1 MERARP
7 KAALNRMRLP
17 EQLAWTPFV
26 LPGVAVAV
34 LLTVYPT
41 YSVVSASFFG
51 DTAKGNGFVGLD
63 NFAALFRQPRMEL
76 YLWNTFLWVVITS
89 TGALVLGVV
98 GAFALEVRGIGLR
111 GLLRS
116 LLILPWIVPHV
127 AAAIVWKWFY
137 SSEFGMLNHVLQSLG
152 IIKAPL
158 NWLSDPA
165 LALGATAVLQIWGT
179 FPFVMLMVSAGLQ
192 SIDGSVLDAAR
203 VDGAGW
209 FSEAVHIILPALRN
223 VMFIIILIL
232 VVWALN
238 SLIAIWI
245 LTQGGP
251 AGATSTM
258 PIYIYSAFRDFNL
271 SAASAASCLLLA
283 VSLVFAG
290 IYVLRV
296 TKEA

>member
-1 MERARP
+1 MEQARP
-7 KAALNRMRLP
+7 KAALKAMRLP
-17 EQLAWTPFV
+17 EQFGWMPFV
-26 LPGVAVAV
+26 LPAVIVAA
-34 LLTVYPT
+34 LLTLYPT
-41 YSVVSASFFG
+41 YSVISASLFG
-51 DTAKGNGFVGLD
+51 DTARGNAFVGLN
-63 NFAALFRQPRMEL
+63 NFAALFRLPRTEL

-98 GAFALEVRGIGLR
+98 AAFALEFRGIRLR
-111 GLLRS
+111 GLFRA
-116 LLILPWIVPHV
+116 LLVVPWIMPHV

-152 IIKAPL
+152 VIKEPL
-158 NWLSDPA
+158 KWLSDPA
-165 LALGATAVLQIWGT
+165 LALGATAVLQIWAT

-192 SIDGSVLDAAR
+192 SIDNTVLDAAR

-223 VMFIIILIL
+223 VMFIIALIL

-271 SAASAASCLLLA
+271 PAASAASCLLLA
-283 VSLVFAG
+283 VSLLFAG

>member
-1 MERARP
+1 
-7 KAALNRMRLP
+7 
-17 EQLAWTPFV
+17 
-26 LPGVAVAV
+26 
-34 LLTVYPT
+34 
-41 YSVVSASFFG
+41 
-51 DTAKGNGFVGLD
+51 
-63 NFAALFRQPRMEL
+63 
-76 YLWNTFLWVVITS
+76 
-89 TGALVLGVV
+89 
-98 GAFALEVRGIGLR
+98 
-111 GLLRS
+111 
-116 LLILPWIVPHV
+116 
-127 AAAIVWKWFY
+127 
-137 SSEFGMLNHVLQSLG
+137 
-152 IIKAPL
+152 
-158 NWLSDPA
+158 
-165 LALGATAVLQIWGT
+165 
-179 FPFVMLMVSAGLQ
+179 MLMVSAGLQ

-223 VMFIIILIL
+223 VMFIVTLIL

-283 VSLVFAG
+283 VSLLFAG

>member
-1 MERARP
+1 MEQAGP
-7 KAALNRMRLP
+7 KASLKRMRLP
-17 EQLAWTPFV
+17 ERFAWTPFV
-26 LPGVAVAV
+26 LPGVTVAV
-34 LLTVYPT
+34 LLTAYPT
-41 YSVVSASFFG
+41 YSVVSASLFG
-51 DTAKGNGFVGLD
+51 DTAKGNALVGLG
-63 NFAALFRQPRMEL
+63 NFAALFRMPRMQL
-76 YLWNTFLWVVITS
+76 YLWNSFLWVVITS

-98 GAFALEVRGIGLR
+98 GAFALEVRGIALR

-116 LLILPWIVPHV
+116 LLVLPWILPHV

-137 SSEFGMLNHVLQSLG
+137 SSEFGMLNYVLQSLG
-152 IIKAPL
+152 MIREPL
-158 NWLSDPA
+158 HWLSDPA

-192 SIDGSVLDAAR
+192 SIDSSLLDAAR

-223 VMFIIILIL
+223 VMFIITLILI
-232 VVWALN
+232 VWALN
-238 SLIAIWI
+238 SLIPIWI

-271 SAASAASCLLLA
+271 SAASTASCLLLA
-283 VSLVFAG
+283 VSLLFAG

>member
-1 MERARP
+1 MEQARP
-7 KAALNRMRLP
+7 RAAFRRMRLP
-17 EQLAWTPFV
+17 EQFAWMPFV
-26 LPGVAVAV
+26 LPGVTVAV

-41 YSVVSASFFG
+41 YSVVSASLFG
-51 DTAKGNGFVGLD
+51 DTPKGRAFVGLD
-63 NFAALFRQPRMEL
+63 NFAALFRLPRMEA

-98 GAFALEVRGIGLR
+98 GAFALQVRGIGLR

-116 LLILPWIVPHV
+116 LLVLPWIVPHV

-137 SSEFGMLNHVLQSLG
+137 SSEFGMLNHVLQSIG
-152 IIKAPL
+152 VIKEPL
-158 NWLSDPA
+158 NWLSDPG

-209 FSEAVHIILPALRN
+209 FSEAVYIILPALRN
-223 VMFIIILIL
+223 VMFIVTLIL

-251 AGATSTM
+251 AGAT
-258 PIYIYSAFRDFNL
+258 
-271 SAASAASCLLLA
+271 
-283 VSLVFAG
+283 
-290 IYVLRV
+290 
-296 TKEA
+296 

>member
-1 MERARP
+1 MEQAGP
-7 KAALNRMRLP
+7 KASLKRMRLP
-17 EQLAWTPFV
+17 ERFAWMPFV
-26 LPGVAVAV
+26 LPGVIVAV
-34 LLTVYPT
+34 LLTAYPT
-41 YSVVSASFFG
+41 YSVVSASLFG
-51 DTAKGNGFVGLD
+51 DTAKGNAFVGLD
-63 NFAALFRQPRMEL
+63 NFAALFRMPRMEL
-76 YLWNTFLWVVITS
+76 YLWNSFLWVLITS

-98 GAFALEVRGIGLR
+98 AAFALEVRGIAFR

-116 LLILPWIVPHV
+116 LLVLPWILPHV

-152 IIKAPL
+152 VIRGPL

-165 LALGATAVLQIWGT
+165 LALGSTAVLQIWGT

-192 SIDGSVLDAAR
+192 SIDSSLLDAAR

-209 FSEAVHIILPALRN
+209 FSEAIHIILPALRN
-223 VMFIIILIL
+223 VMFIVTLIL

-238 SLIAIWI
+238 SLIPIWI

-271 SAASAASCLLLA
+271 SAASTASCLLLA
-283 VSLVFAG
+283 VSLLFAG

-296 TKEA
+296 TKET

>member
-1 MERARP
+1 MERARL
-7 KAALNRMRLP
+7 KAAFKRVRLA
-17 EQLAWTPFV
+17 ERFAWMPFV
-26 LPGVAVAV
+26 LPGVIVAV
-34 LLTVYPT
+34 LLTLYPT
-41 YSVVSASFFG
+41 YSVVSTSLFG
-51 DTAKGNGFVGLD
+51 DTPNGRAFVGLE
-63 NFAALFRQPRMEL
+63 NFIALFRLPRMEL
-76 YLWNTFLWVVITS
+76 YLWNTFLWVLITS

-98 GAFALEVRGIGLR
+98 GAFALEVRGIRLR

-116 LLILPWIVPHV
+116 LLVVPWIMPHV

-137 SSEFGMLNHVLQSLG
+137 SSEFGMLNHMLQSLG
-152 IIKAPL
+152 MIKEPL

-165 LALGATAVLQIWGT
+165 LALGSTAALQIWAT

-192 SIDGSVLDAAR
+192 SIDGSLLDAAR
-203 VDGAGW
+203 VDGASW

-223 VMFIIILIL
+223 VIFIVTLIL

-271 SAASAASCLLLA
+271 SAASTASCLLLV
-283 VSLVFAG
+283 VSLLFAG